1 MSLIPHKEERV
12 VLVIVAAKLKSVGCF
27 PVKAVHSI
35 FIFLRFCFLLYSMV
49 VVYKRRQQDFR
60 QGCE

>member
-27 PVKAVHSI
+27 PVKGSSFYFYFSPVLFFAV
-35 FIFLRFCFLLYSMV
+35 FN
-49 VVYKRRQQDFR
+49 
-60 QGCE
+60 GCGL